1 MLFRL
6 APQTIWTGRVTSS
19 SSYPTLCQHLAF
31 STPLQQH
38 LSALTFTGVS
48 DPIAIGGTDFL
59 QDVHVALAAA
69 AAAVGGGGGG
79 GGNGS
84 RYSTVGRKILIRLWQ
99 SRSERLAIGSRT
111 GGKNSVPCLITNTNK
126 RRVVHSQTATTTN
139 K

>member
-1 MLFRL
+1 MQCCSAWPHR
-6 APQTIWTGRVTSS
+6 QSGRDGSPAAVPTA
-19 SSYPTLCQHLAF
+19 TLCQHLAF

-79 GGNGS
+79 GGDGM
-84 RYSTVGRKILIRLWQ
+84 
-99 SRSERLAIGSRT
+99 
-111 GGKNSVPCLITNTNK
+111 
-126 RRVVHSQTATTTN
+126 
-139 K
+139 

>member
-79 GGNGS
+79 GGNGHI
-84 RYSTVGRKILIRLWQ
+84 TVM
-99 SRSERLAIGSRT
+99 
-111 GGKNSVPCLITNTNK
+111 
-126 RRVVHSQTATTTN
+126 
-139 K
+139 

>member
-79 GGNGS
+79 GGNGHIQ
-84 RYSTVGRKILIRLWQ
+84 YSSYITVSYYNSQ
-99 SRSERLAIGSRT
+99 SPPPGSSINF
-111 GGKNSVPCLITNTNK
+111 GGSAANMPE
-126 RRVVHSQTATTTN
+126 
-139 K
+139 